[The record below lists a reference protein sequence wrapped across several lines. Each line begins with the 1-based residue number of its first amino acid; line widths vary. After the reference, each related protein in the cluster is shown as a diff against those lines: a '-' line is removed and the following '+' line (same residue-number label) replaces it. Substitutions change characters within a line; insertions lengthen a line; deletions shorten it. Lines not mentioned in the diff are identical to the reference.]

1 MRFYA
6 GNFAPHSSPCIF
18 VVMKHALLL
27 TSILILAAGITGC
40 KKPAADPQDSGD
52 STGTVIMTNE
62 DEAAEAE
69 VVENF
74 AAWFSADSLDE
85 EGKAQLRHIN
95 EEMRETVLRF
105 FADSVDIV
113 SQGIIK
119 SGEAYV
125 LSFRVSDSLHYPG
138 GYVWFITRVH
148 AGTLDDL
155 EMITTPEAFD
165 LIDLLY
171 QAEMLKQEVLTST
184 TGQRMLVGDDVAL
197 KLNPVEYP
205 NIVSVVDH
213 LSAFYST
220 SAIARIMDRYGI
232 KENSGNVWLFADIKE
247 EPYAWEEAAYID
259 GGQTASGAYALVEIL
274 TKDLERIDTIRA
286 EYTVTG
292 EGWKVEGWKK
302 PGGPAM

>member
-138 GYVWFITRVH
+138 GYVWFIARH
-148 AGTLDDL
+148 PDA
-155 EMITTPEAFD
+155 MRRWI
-165 LIDLLY
+165 
-171 QAEMLKQEVLTST
+171 ST
-184 TGQRMLVGDDVAL
+184 VVIFLGHMQVVSIIGNL
-197 KLNPVEYP
+197 KLLWPP
-205 NIVSVVDH
+205 SVG
-213 LSAFYST
+213 AIPST
-220 SAIARIMDRYGI
+220 
-232 KENSGNVWLFADIKE
+232 KE
-247 EPYAWEEAAYID
+247 
-259 GGQTASGAYALVEIL
+259 
-274 TKDLERIDTIRA
+274 
-286 EYTVTG
+286 
-292 EGWKVEGWKK
+292 
-302 PGGPAM
+302 